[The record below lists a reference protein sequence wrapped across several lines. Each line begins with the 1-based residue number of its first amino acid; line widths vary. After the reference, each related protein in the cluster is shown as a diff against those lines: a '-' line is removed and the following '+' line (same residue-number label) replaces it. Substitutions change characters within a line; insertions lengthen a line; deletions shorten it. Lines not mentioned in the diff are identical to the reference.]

1 MNVMEFKI
9 ARKIIN
15 GFDFSQARKR
25 FIGFSDGRKCLL
37 EMLCYPLGR
46 C

>member
-1 MNVMEFKI
+1 MTNREVV
-9 ARKIIN
+9 
-15 GFDFSQARKR
+15 DFSQARKR
-25 FIGFSDGRKCLL
+25 LIGFSHGRKCLL